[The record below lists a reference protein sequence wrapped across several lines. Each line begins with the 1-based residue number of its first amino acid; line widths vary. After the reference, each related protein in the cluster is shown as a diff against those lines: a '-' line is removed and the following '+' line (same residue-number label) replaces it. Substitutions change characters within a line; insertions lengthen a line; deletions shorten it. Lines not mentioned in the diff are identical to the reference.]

1 MTYYSVSFLG
11 AKHRLL
17 ATNKPHLEIFFLILW
32 IFFPVLTGLTNL
44 ARQIRGSKW
53 DLNTRRPSRAGLSWV
68 QSLKIKEVSVILHCL
83 DCVPRVPFL
92 SDSKLSVQSDEPKCP
107 WALDQIYM
115 IHISGLCCV
124 FKTLSVKN
132 NPKPDA
138 ATRLNRLCVCW
149 RAPFGQH

>member
-1 MTYYSVSFLG
+1 M
-11 AKHRLL
+11 
-17 ATNKPHLEIFFLILW
+17 ATNKPHLEFFFLILW
-32 IFFPVLTGLTNL
+32 IFFPVLTGLPSL

-53 DLNTRRPSRAGLSWV
+53 DSNTRRHDNIIRVFRPSRAGLSWV

-83 DCVPRVPFL
+83 DCVPRVPVL
-92 SDSKLSVQSDEPKCP
+92 SNSKLSVQSDEPKCH

-138 ATRLNRLCVCW
+138 ATRLNRLCVCC